1 MPTYM
6 KACYVVA
13 MLVLAGATTG
23 CVNMGGWQT
32 VRGSG
37 NIATETRNVS
47 AFDRVSVAGAG
58 ELTLVQGEEES
69 LTIEADDNL
78 LPLIESEVVNGRLS
92 IGPRRVNLRP
102 TTTVRYNLRL
112 RDIRRLDLS
121 GSVHATAD
129 SVKGDHFVVII
140 SGSGRMDLASLDAG
154 TLTSSISGS
163 GSTQVAGQVKQQKI
177 HVTGSGSHGAKDLKC
192 AEAEADISG
201 SGHVSLWVVDSLT
214 ADISGSGRV
223 EYRGN
228 PRVTSHVS
236 GSGRVRRLDG
246 KL

>member
-58 ELTLVQGEEES
+58 ELTLAQGEEES
-69 LTIEADDNL
+69 LTI
-78 LPLIESEVVNGRLS
+78 
-92 IGPRRVNLRP
+92 
-102 TTTVRYNLRL
+102 
-112 RDIRRLDLS
+112 
-121 GSVHATAD
+121 
-129 SVKGDHFVVII
+129 
-140 SGSGRMDLASLDAG
+140 
-154 TLTSSISGS
+154 
-163 GSTQVAGQVKQQKI
+163 
-177 HVTGSGSHGAKDLKC
+177 
-192 AEAEADISG
+192 
-201 SGHVSLWVVDSLT
+201 
-214 ADISGSGRV
+214 ISGSGRV